1 MFILN
6 KTMCFRYHS
15 VLLYIQISKYIDQAI
30 LPSFHHKAK
39 SICREN
45 NLLYRWKV
53 ITFWEDEVNLS
64 LIKSHP
70 LSKINELQA
79 FECVFSEK
87 VATQFLGAF
96 ITIPPRFSRLRFTS
110 QIIIF
115 ERIFRLLKSKTVRM

>member
-6 KTMCFRYHS
+6 KIMCFRYHS
-15 VLLYIQISKYIDQAI
+15 VLLYIQISKYIDQTI
-30 LPSFHHKAK
+30 LHSFHHEVK
-39 SICREN
+39 SIWREN

-53 ITFWEDEVNLS
+53 MAFWEDEINPS

-70 LSKINELQA
+70 LSKITELQA

-87 VATQFLGAF
+87 VPTQFLGAF
-96 ITIPPRFSRLRFTS
+96 ITIPPRFSRLRFTL

-115 ERIFRLLKSKTVRM
+115 EAIFRLLKSKTVRM